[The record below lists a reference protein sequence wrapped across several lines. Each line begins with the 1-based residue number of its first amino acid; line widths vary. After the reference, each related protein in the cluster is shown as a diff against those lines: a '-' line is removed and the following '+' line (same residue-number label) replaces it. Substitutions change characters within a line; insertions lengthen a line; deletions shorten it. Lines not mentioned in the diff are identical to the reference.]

1 MSPRKGW
8 EPGWSI
14 YASVAA
20 VSVAA
25 ALASLLLWALTERK
39 NSQALLYSMLP
50 KSAIK
55 HLNKNSGDPFAE
67 KFECVTILFCDI
79 VDYTPLASRLD
90 PMEIMEVSDRH
101 AVW

>member
-14 YASVAA
+14 YASVA
-20 VSVAA
+20 SVFVATA
-25 ALASLLLWALTERK
+25 ISTLILWALTERE
-39 NSQALLYSMLP
+39 SSRALLYSMLP

-55 HLNKNSGDPFAE
+55 HLNKHSGDPFAE

-79 VDYTPLASRLD
+79 VDYTPLASSLD
-90 PMEIMEVSDRH
+90 PMEIMEVSGRH
-101 AVW
+101 VVW